1 MNISQLLEA
10 LKNTNIS
17 LTIGERLLAGVSVAI
32 LSMVVVFIVLVL
44 ISVII
49 SLLQKSE
56 NNEKKENKS
65 VNMNEVEK
73 EPIIIDTEQE
83 INSEELVAAITA
95 AICASNGGIKI
106 AVKKIIRTNNI
117 KSSWESMSKNITK

>member
-44 ISVII
+44 ISGII

-73 EPIIIDTEQE
+73 EPKIIDTEQE

-95 AICASNGGIKI
+95 AICASNGGKKI

>member
-17 LTIGERLLAGVSVAI
+17 LTIGEKLLAGASVAI

-44 ISVII
+44 ISGII
-49 SLLQKSE
+49 SLIQKSE
-56 NNEKKENKS
+56 NNKIENKS
-65 VNMNEVEK
+65 VNINEVKK
-73 EPIIIDTEQE
+73 EPELIDIKQE
-83 INSEELVAAITA
+83 INSEEIVAAITA
-95 AICASNGGIKI
+95 AICASNGGKQI
-106 AVKKIIRTNNI
+106 AVKKIRRTNNT

>member
-10 LKNTNIS
+10 LKNPNIS
-17 LTIGERLLAGVSVAI
+17 LTIGEKLLSGVAVAI

-44 ISVII
+44 ILGII

-56 NNEKKENKS
+56 NNYKKENKS
-65 VNMNEVEK
+65 VNINESKKEIEVIEK
-73 EPIIIDTEQE
+73 EETNFEE
-83 INSEELVAAITA
+83 IVAAITA
-95 AICASNGGIKI
+95 AICASNGGKQIS
-106 AVKKIIRTNNI
+106 VKKIRRTNNM

>member
-10 LKNTNIS
+10 LKNPKIS
-17 LTIGERLLAGVSVAI
+17 LTIGEKLLSGVAVAI

-44 ISVII
+44 ILGII

-56 NNEKKENKS
+56 NNYKKENKS
-65 VNMNEVEK
+65 VNINESKKEIEVIEK
-73 EPIIIDTEQE
+73 EETNFEE
-83 INSEELVAAITA
+83 IVAAITA
-95 AICASNGGIKI
+95 AICASNGGKQIS
-106 AVKKIIRTNNI
+106 VKKIRRTNNM